1 MKKIM
6 TSPEGNGRKAYE
18 KPNMKVDQMDT
29 QHTLLTGSGEKLDII
44 EDEKN
49 GPLTQARTRPTR
61 RGKKGSKRRNLQFY
75 LNINIFEHIS
85 YPKWMP

>member
-29 QHTLLTGSGEKLDII
+29 QHTLLTGSGEK
-44 EDEKN
+44 EAN
-49 GPLTQARTRPTR
+49 GV
-61 RGKKGSKRRNLQFY
+61 
-75 LNINIFEHIS
+75 IS
-85 YPKWMP
+85 SFI

>member
-44 EDEKN
+44 EDEK
-49 GPLTQARTRPTR
+49 
-61 RGKKGSKRRNLQFY
+61 
-75 LNINIFEHIS
+75 
-85 YPKWMP
+85 KWPVDPGTNTPYSPW